1 MEVLK
6 VYDDGSMLDKS
17 VIDFDL
23 STLLESFQRGVKNL
37 TALSL
42 ETGIVT
48 ATSVPH
54 IIVNAF
60 KNLAAISV
68 ETGYKLAALEAA

>member
-1 MEVLK
+1 
-6 VYDDGSMLDKS
+6 MLDKS
-17 VIDFDL
+17 VINFDL
-23 STLLESFQRGVKNL
+23 STLLDSFHRGVKNI

-48 ATSVPH
+48 APAVPH

-60 KNLAAISV
+60 KNLASISV
-68 ETGYKLAALEAA
+68 ETGYKLAALDAA